1 SPVWPTHG
9 APRAPPRLFRPLPP
23 LGAHGIPAEA
33 LLHPL
38 SSTAP
43 PFPRGLGIFQ
53 HLADG
58 FTEAL
63 SVAARHEIPVVTMAN
78 QIAGAVANVVSD
90 HRSPHGE
97 RLRDGQPER
106 FA

>member
-1 SPVWPTHG
+1 MPT
-9 APRAPPRLFRPLPP
+9 RLFQQFLP
-23 LGAHGIPAEA
+23 LGGNCITAEA
-33 LLHPL
+33 LLHTL

-43 PFPRGLGIFQ
+43 HFPRGLGIFQ